1 MSEYATSGAMIVCT
15 CGSAPGNLQVTSNLT
30 VSAQGQPIA
39 TASDKAPMANIPVFG
54 TCTMKPSISG
64 FLPCVPAPTAWS
76 GFVASVNVP
85 GGNPL
90 LKTSTIQCG
99 CGGMISFQDSGQK
112 KNAKVVI
119 NPSSAQIT
127 ALKKAAIAGIPFC
140 EECEKKKKAY
150 SPRITQIYW
159 IDENGEDIRSL
170 SELDEGTDVTL
181 FVDVEGVEINNTI
194 SIYIKAPEGKLFSD
208 KSNVMEITAKV
219 EEGDRGFIGIIENF
233 KFEFD
238 GNSE

>member
-1 MSEYATSGAMIVCT
+1 MIVCT

-39 TASDKAPMANIPVFG
+39 TVSDKAPMANIPVFG

-76 GFVASVNVP
+76 GFVASVNLP

-90 LKTSTIQCG
+90 LKTSMLQCG

-112 KNAKVVI
+112 KSTKVVV
-119 NPSSAQIT
+119 NPSSAQIE

-140 EECEKKKKAY
+140 EECEKKKKEY
-150 SPRITQIYW
+150 KPVITRIYW
-159 IDENGEDIRSL
+159 AEEENNIFGLDDLPPGKEVVLCIDVKG
-170 SELDEGTDVTL
+170 
-181 FVDVEGVEINNTI
+181 
-194 SIYIKAPEGKLFSD
+194 
-208 KSNVMEITAKV
+208 V
-219 EEGDRGFIGIIENF
+219 EEGETVDVVINSGQGRRFKNFGEEMKFSPNVEQDGTAYIDHFIVEY
-233 KFEFD
+233 E
-238 GNSE
+238 